1 MTEKRLLCV
10 VLDGHSSGEAIGAVL
25 KDWEVERA
33 SGLIEAR
40 EVIRLHRY
48 LVGVLLLDASTCSVD
63 ALDRFLREHWWVKWV
78 ALFHS
83 AALETPAFRRLVHD
97 HCFDYHTLPLDGV
110 RLRCTLGHAHG
121 VAALQSPTIPG
132 SRPNG
137 MRLTGNSPA
146 ITRLRQQILKV
157 SQVEAPVLI
166 WGESGSGKELV
177 ARAVHD
183 HSARAAAPF
192 VPINCGAMPGSLI
205 QSELFG
211 YEKGAFTGAA
221 RDKCGL
227 IESAAG
233 GTIFLDEI
241 GDLPLDMQSNLLRF
255 LQEKTICRVGGTRQI
270 SVDVRVIAASHVKL
284 WQAVEAGRFRE
295 DLFYRLNVL
304 PLDVPSLRER
314 GADVV
319 PLAEY
324 YFNVFAA
331 ERAPGVKGFSTR
343 ALEAMRLHDWP
354 GNVRELVNRV
364 RRALVMAEGH
374 MIQAADLGLED
385 VSPPVLADV
394 LDGVRIQAE
403 RAALQ
408 AHLCEGKSM
417 TVVAREL
424 GVSRMTLYRLMAK
437 HGIEP
442 PSRRY
447 ANGG

>member
-1 MTEKRLLCV
+1 MTDKRLLCV
-10 VLDGHSSGEAIGAVL
+10 ALDSHGTREAIGAVL
-25 KDWEVERA
+25 KDWEVGRA
-33 SGLIEAR
+33 SGLKEAR

-48 LVGVLLLDASTCSVD
+48 TVGVLLLDTSTCSVD
-63 ALDRFLREHWWVKWV
+63 ALDRFLRDHWWIKWV
-78 ALFHS
+78 ALFHPP
-83 AALETPAFRRLVHD
+83 ALETPPFRQLVRD
-97 HCFDYHTLPLDGV
+97 HCFDYHTLPLDGP

-132 SRPNG
+132 SRPNA
-137 MRLTGNSPA
+137 MRLTGTSEA
-146 ITRLRQQILKV
+146 ISRLRQKILKV
-157 SQVEAPVLI
+157 AQVDAPVLI

-183 HSARAAAPF
+183 HSTRASEPF

-211 YEKGAFTGAA
+211 YDKGAFTGAA

-241 GDLPLDMQSNLLRF
+241 GDLPLDLQSNLLRF

-304 PLDVPSLRER
+304 PLDVPALRER
-314 GADVV
+314 GNDVI
-319 PLAEY
+319 PLAEH
-324 YFNVFAA
+324 YFNAFAA
-331 ERAPGVKGFSTR
+331 ERAPGLKGFSTR
-343 ALEAMRLHDWP
+343 AMEAMVAHEWP

-374 MIQAADLGLED
+374 LIQPSDLGLDDGAPAALTE
-385 VSPPVLADV
+385 A

-417 TVVAREL
+417 TLVAREL